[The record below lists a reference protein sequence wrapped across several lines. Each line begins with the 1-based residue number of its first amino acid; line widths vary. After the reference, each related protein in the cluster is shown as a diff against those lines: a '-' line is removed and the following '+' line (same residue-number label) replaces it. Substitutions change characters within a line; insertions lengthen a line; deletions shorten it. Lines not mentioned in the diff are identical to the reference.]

1 MAGIKI
7 TELSP
12 AGSELFQDSESFLE
26 DMLND
31 ELGNIRGGY
40 SYIQYQLLL
49 QILNR
54 LTAVT
59 IQLPVSSIQT
69 VASNSVNNNTIN
81 SAGNNAIGIGNSIFN
96 GLTIN
101 GLSLSNVNTVR

>member
-31 ELGNIRGGY
+31 ELGSIRGGY
-40 SYIQYQLLL
+40 SYMQYQLLL

-69 VASNSVNNNTIN
+69 VTSNSANNNTFRI
-81 SAGNNAIGIGNSIFN
+81 GNNIAN

-101 GLSLSNVNTVR
+101 GLSHSNVNTVH